1 MGNYSVRLTNEI
13 PFPSIDFINQLSKDK
28 NIRFDN
34 SFTSA
39 PDILK
44 DLFYLFSKERELE
57 SDFVKSEHL
66 LNRKVIQDKILM
78 RPLDREENAYYLYT
92 LNFLSKVKVEEIQGF
107 SPMDKALNVMMFA
120 SKLSPENEG
129 NKYDGLGTT
138 EAEETVVTPATVAKA
153 IKHFSE
159 PEKDTSTPDAGSL
172 SNDLTQCVRDFLGD
186 LSPEIMS
193 IYGAKTKLQMPVDLK
208 ILKDIKIKSYLESKL
223 GMEETSE
230 KRIVEDQSSK
240 TKKHMAI
247 TSMSDLSKVS
257 KAKFAMPDFKS
268 KLAKKEIF
276 ANKKVAPVTKK
287 QMFTMLLDDSGSM
300 SYKLKQS
307 YVRAVLLNRL
317 EPVVKGHASL
327 IFHLYESERYNKK
340 VVNTPKECKELFD
353 EICRRIPSGGGTH
366 IGKVL
371 QETVNECYDVP
382 GYHNPEIMIVC
393 DGDDFVDP
401 TKIDFKGVK
410 INVVALGNSNE
421 GLKEVALKSGG
432 FYTEEKMY

>member
-13 PFPSIDFINQLSKDK
+13 PFPSIEFINTLSKEK
-28 NIRFDN
+28 NIRFDS
-34 SFTSA
+34 SFTTA

-57 SDFVKSEHL
+57 AGFVKTEHL
-66 LNRKVIQDKILM
+66 LTRKVIQDKVLH
-78 RPLDREENAYYLYT
+78 RPLDKEESAYYLYT
-92 LNFLSKVKVEEIQGF
+92 LNFLSKVKIEDIQGF
-107 SPMDKALNVMMFA
+107 SPMDKALNVMMYT
-120 SKLSPENEG
+120 SKLAKNEEVSD
-129 NKYDGLGTT
+129 YDGTGTT
-138 EAEETVVTPATVAKA
+138 EATETVITPSSVAKSV
-153 IKHFSE
+153 KQFSD
-159 PEKDTSTPDAGSL
+159 PEKNKGGEDNATL

-240 TKKHMAI
+240 TKKHMMI
-247 TSMSDLSKVS
+247 TSVSDLSKVNKS
-257 KAKFAMPDFKS
+257 KMAMPDFKS

-300 SYKLKQS
+300 RSKQKQRF
-307 YVRAVLLNRL
+307 VRAVLLNRL

-327 IFHLYESERYNKK
+327 IFHLYESERYDKK
-340 VVNTPKECKELFD
+340 IVNTAKECKDLYD

-366 IGKVL
+366 IGKIL
-371 QETVNECYDVP
+371 QETVNDCYNVP
-382 GYHNPEIMIVC
+382 GYHHPEIMIVC
-393 DGDDFVDP
+393 DG
-401 TKIDFKGVK
+401 G
-410 INVVALGNSNE
+410 
-421 GLKEVALKSGG
+421 KSCIC
-432 FYTEEKMY
+432 